1 MQTLYLSVALKS
13 DIDNPILEGTLFER
27 IHPDDS
33 FWQID
38 DGTIVLNLS
47 KANDT
52 IWQTVIRGDTEID
65 PKTVDNSRRV
75 DEYDED
81 TQTGIRKVMYEN
93 ERKMQGLP
101 TTDEE
106 LA

>member
-1 MQTLYLSVALKS
+1 VGLKS

-52 IWQTVIRGDTEID
+52 I
-65 PKTVDNSRRV
+65 
-75 DEYDED
+75 
-81 TQTGIRKVMYEN
+81 
-93 ERKMQGLP
+93 
-101 TTDEE
+101 
-106 LA
+106 